1 MEKFIKR
8 GNIIITDSWAA
19 YDWIS
24 LPNSGYTH
32 ITYVHGHGQFGYGD
46 ESTSHIEQ
54 LWSVLKT
61 IFKRIYVTIPSN
73 YFNLFLR
80 EIEWRYLISI
90 KNDTEKLKELLD
102 IFDYVTNTANFI

>member
-1 MEKFIKR
+1 M
-8 GNIIITDSWAA
+8 
-19 YDWIS
+19 DWIS
-24 LPNSGYTH
+24 LPNSVYTH
-32 ITYVHGHGQFGYGD
+32 IRYVHGHGQFGYGD